1 MTILSAQMVRQ
12 FEIDKISW
20 LHRVPLTK
28 LNAILLKFHILGLAR
43 TCKLTI
49 EIFRSDPN
57 LI

>member
-20 LHRVPLTK
+20 LHRKP
-28 LNAILLKFHILGLAR
+28 NAILLTFNILGLAR

-49 EIFRSDPN
+49 GIFRSDPN
-57 LI
+57 LT